1 MMTAV
6 TGLLGFFM
14 LPVYH
19 RSRASGPL
27 EHAAHTQA
35 ADKIACMTGFDAIV
49 LAGGRGRRLGGA
61 DKAALQVGTR
71 SLLDRSLDAV
81 RDAAQ
86 IVVVGPDRDLPDGVL
101 GTCEDPPGGGP
112 VAGIA
117 AALTAVRSP
126 LVVVLACDMP
136 FVTDH
141 AVERLVATAGETGTD
156 GALLVDPA
164 GRRQF
169 LAAVYNV
176 PALRR
181 AIRAVGRP
189 QGAAMREVVR
199 RLTITEVSADPEV
212 TLDCD
217 TWEDVERSRDLLE
230 ER

>member
-1 MMTAV
+1 MA
-6 TGLLGFFM
+6 
-14 LPVYH
+14 
-19 RSRASGPL
+19 
-27 EHAAHTQA
+27 
-35 ADKIACMTGFDAIV
+35 GFDAIV
-49 LAGGRGRRLGGA
+49 LAGGGGRRLGGA
-61 DKAALQVGTR
+61 DKAAVQIGTR

-81 RDAAQ
+81 HGAAH
-86 IVVVGPDRDLPDGVL
+86 IVVVGPARELPDGVL

-117 AALTAVRSP
+117 AALTGLRSS

-136 FVTDH
+136 FVT
-141 AVERLVATAGETGTD
+141 AMTVERLVACAGEPGTD
-156 GALLVDPA
+156 GALLVDQD

-169 LAAVYNV
+169 LAAVYKL
-176 PALRR
+176 PALRW

-189 QGAAMREVVR
+189 EGAAMRQVVR
-199 RLTITEVSADPEV
+199 RLTMTDVPTDPEV